1 MRLLIVD
8 GTTEAQALVAK
19 RIEAF
24 NQSDMETL
32 DLRVKL
38 VGEREYAERLNEA
51 DVLVLGSGLSE
62 RATVIA
68 RQAKSLVP
76 WIHIVMFVTDE
87 AYSGGAFRA
96 AHFVGVRK
104 VLPDSASPLDFLQE
118 LVAIHAEFRREGRT
132 REGRVVVVAH
142 AKGGVGAT
150 SVAGALAEVCSVY
163 HRRTMLWDLD
173 VETRDL
179 CRALTV
185 NGVEAKVVSAWVNGS
200 RELTRESLKD
210 ALIPISSDVSVL
222 MPPDSMAESMDLV
235 CHTDGM
241 AIAQRIVE
249 LARVMHDVII
259 IDTGGRM
266 GPATG
271 SLLRVADQVLIV
283 LDDTILGLTAV
294 DLYLTYVKTLVG
306 NIERIVFVVNPY
318 SGALLGVP
326 QIAAELEPAHHLGE
340 MPWRLPPI
348 PNDPKAALW
357 PGSGRTLYSM
367 GQKGTRIALE
377 QIARELGL
385 VDLQEGDGRVA
396 VMQPLGPPGA
406 GVDPSAAGSGGWL
419 SRVLGRKPSGKQ
431 EVRESP
437 KQVTDYAGKA

>member
-8 GTTEAQALVAK
+8 ANTEAQALCAK
-19 RIEAF
+19 RIESF

-38 VGEREYAERLNEA
+38 VGERDYAERIQEA
-51 DVLVLGSGLSE
+51 DVLVIGSGLGD
-62 RATVIA
+62 RATAVA
-68 RQAKSLVP
+68 RHAKSLVP

-132 REGRVVVVAH
+132 REGRVVVVTH
-142 AKGGVGAT
+142 AKGGTGAT
-150 SVAGALAEVCSVY
+150 SISAALAEVCSVY

-179 CRALTV
+179 CRSLTV

-210 ALIPISSDVSVL
+210 ALIPISGDVSVL

-249 LARVMHDVII
+249 LSRVMHDAII

-271 SLLRVADQVLIV
+271 ALMRIADVVLIV
-283 LDDTILGLTAV
+283 IDDTILGLTAV
-294 DLYLTYVKTLVG
+294 DLYLSYVKTLVG
-306 NIERIVFVVNPY
+306 GTDRILFLVNPY

-326 QIAAELEPAHHLGE
+326 QIAAELEPAHHLGDA
-340 MPWRLPPI
+340 PWRLPPV

-367 GQKGTRIALE
+367 GQRQTRAVLE
-377 QIARELGL
+377 QVARELGL
-385 VDLQEGDGRVA
+385 IDMGV
-396 VMQPLGPPGA
+396 QPQADSFAARPGPE
-406 GVDPSAAGSGGWL
+406 SAPASSGGWL
-419 SRVLGRKPSGKQ
+419 NRLLGKKGAADSSRDSLK
-431 EVRESP
+431 E
-437 KQVTDYAGKA
+437 VTDYAGKS

>member
-8 GTTEAQALVAK
+8 STTEGQALVAK
-19 RIEAF
+19 RVEAF

-38 VGEREYAERLNEA
+38 VGERDYAERLGEA
-51 DVLVLGSGLSE
+51 DVFVLGSGLGD
-62 RATVIA
+62 RATAIA
-68 RQAKSLVP
+68 RHAKSIVP

-132 REGRVVVVAH
+132 REGKVVVVAH

-150 SVAGALAEVCSVY
+150 SVAAALAEVCSVY
-163 HRRTMLWDLD
+163 HKRTMLWDLD

-179 CRALTV
+179 CRSLTV
-185 NGVEAKVVSAWVNGS
+185 NGVEAKIVSAWVNGT
-200 RELTRESLKD
+200 RELSRESLKD
-210 ALIPISSDVSVL
+210 ALIPISGDVSVL

-241 AIAQRIVE
+241 AIAQRITE
-249 LARVMHDVII
+249 LGRVMHDAII

-271 SLLRVADQVLIV
+271 ALMRVADVVMIV
-283 LDDTILGLTAV
+283 IDDTILGLTAV
-294 DLYLTYVKTLVG
+294 DLYLSYVKTLVG
-306 NIERIVFVVNPY
+306 DSDRIVFLVNPY
-318 SGALLGVP
+318 SGALLGVQ

-340 MPWRLPPI
+340 RPWRLPPI

-367 GQKGTRIALE
+367 GQKTTRVVLE
-377 QIARELGL
+377 QVARDI
-385 VDLQEGDGRVA
+385 DLLESHAQRSMSSPVSFGNA
-396 VMQPLGPPGA
+396 P
-406 GVDPSAAGSGGWL
+406 AAGEPVDRTSGGWL
-419 SRVLGRKPSGKQ
+419 KRLLGKG
-431 EVRESP
+431 
-437 KQVTDYAGKA
+437 GKASGSGDSVMD